1 MTDLFKI
8 VAFAITG
15 GILALTVR
23 HYNASFGTLTA
34 IIVGIFVFFMGCDK
48 LSAVVSEL
56 NTTIEQSGLD
66 KEYITVVIKVI
77 GAAYITQF
85 GSEILRDSGENAIAL
100 KTELAGKI
108 VILYLIM
115 PIVADFLKI
124 CIEAAQKI

>member
-56 NTTIEQSGLD
+56 NTIIEQSGLY
-66 KEYITVVIKVI
+66 KECSTVESKVI
-77 GAAYITQF
+77 GATCFTQF
-85 GSEILRDSGENAIAL
+85 RS
-100 KTELAGKI
+100 
-108 VILYLIM
+108 
-115 PIVADFLKI
+115 
-124 CIEAAQKI
+124 